1 MPARYLCLR
10 TRHACPYQTAFAM
23 PARGPAAGAHCARV
37 LRQDGFGGGIPL
49 LDAVRAV
56 LAQPTHKVCH
66 GALEALPEL
75 MQLGERMFWGA
86 LIRLLP
92 ALPAASC
99 NTVAWLFA
107 GLSPTSVGD
116 ARSAPPVCPAGVRL
130 GGQLEDPRA
139 AGALLWPDAA
149 AEDPSKLDLKRMQA
163 SVAPQFKVLELCC
176 RLSASSCA
184 CLPAIL
190 VFASHCLPP
199 ALTAVL

>member
-23 PARGPAAGAHCARV
+23 PARGPAAGSHCARV

-66 GALEALPEL
+66 GAQEALPEL
-75 MQLGERMFWGA
+75 MQLGEGMDWGA
-86 LIRLLP
+86 HVAAQCFACCLLQF
-92 ALPAASC
+92 SH
-99 NTVAWLFA
+99 
-107 GLSPTSVGD
+107 LSLYPPTSVID
-116 ARSAPPVCPAGVRL
+116 THLAPPACPAGVRL